1 MRMRQSQVHYNC
13 DLTSHFNFLLISHV
27 LMVCYKQISLGQIM
41 NSTTNLRE
49 AVDARGIG
57 PKFILFIS
65 ILAIFLAALCA
76 QKGHSARDILAYLT
90 FVFIVV
96 YSVRRA

>member
-1 MRMRQSQVHYNC
+1 MQDSS
-13 DLTSHFNFLLISHV
+13 DLIMNSAKALISVDESKGIGPRFILLISV
-27 LMVCYKQISLGQIM
+27 
-41 NSTTNLRE
+41 
-49 AVDARGIG
+49 
-57 PKFILFIS
+57 
-65 ILAIFLAALCA
+65 LAIFFAFLFV

>member
-1 MRMRQSQVHYNC
+1 
-13 DLTSHFNFLLISHV
+13 
-27 LMVCYKQISLGQIM
+27 M
-41 NSTTNLRE
+41 NSAKALIT
-49 AVDARGIG
+49 VDESKGIG
-57 PKFILFIS
+57 PKFILLIS
-65 ILAIFLAALCA
+65 ILTIIFAVLCA

>member
-1 MRMRQSQVHYNC
+1 MNSAKA
-13 DLTSHFNFLLISHV
+13 LIS
-27 LMVCYKQISLGQIM
+27 
-41 NSTTNLRE
+41 
-49 AVDARGIG
+49 VDESKGIG
-57 PKFILFIS
+57 SKFILLIS
-65 ILAIFLAALCA
+65 ILAIAFAVLCA

>member
-1 MRMRQSQVHYNC
+1 
-13 DLTSHFNFLLISHV
+13 
-27 LMVCYKQISLGQIM
+27 M
-41 NSTTNLRE
+41 NSAKALIR
-49 AVDARGIG
+49 VDDSKGIG
-57 PKFILFIS
+57 LKFILLIT
-65 ILAIFLAALCA
+65 ILAVFFAVLCA

>member
-1 MRMRQSQVHYNC
+1 
-13 DLTSHFNFLLISHV
+13 
-27 LMVCYKQISLGQIM
+27 MVCYKQISLGQIM
-41 NSTTNLRE
+41 NSTTTLSE
-49 AVDARGIG
+49 AVEARGIG

-65 ILAIFLAALCA
+65 ILAVFFAVLCA
-76 QKGHSARDILAYLT
+76 QNGHSARDILAYLT

>member
-1 MRMRQSQVHYNC
+1 
-13 DLTSHFNFLLISHV
+13 
-27 LMVCYKQISLGQIM
+27 M
-41 NSTTNLRE
+41 NSTTVLSK
-49 AVDARGIG
+49 AVDAKGIG

-65 ILAIFLAALCA
+65 ILAVVFAVLCA
-76 QKGHSARDILAYLT
+76 HKGHSARDILAYLT

>member
-1 MRMRQSQVHYNC
+1 
-13 DLTSHFNFLLISHV
+13 
-27 LMVCYKQISLGQIM
+27 M
-41 NSTTNLRE
+41 NSTTNLGE
-49 AVDARGIG
+49 AVDARGIDA
-57 PKFILFIS
+57 KFMVFIA
-65 ILAIFLAALCA
+65 ILALAFAALCA

>member
-1 MRMRQSQVHYNC
+1 
-13 DLTSHFNFLLISHV
+13 
-27 LMVCYKQISLGQIM
+27 M
-41 NSTTNLRE
+41 NSTTALSK
-49 AVDARGIG
+49 AVDAKGIG
-57 PKFILFIS
+57 PKFIMFTS
-65 ILAIFLAALCA
+65 ILAIIFAALCA

>member
-1 MRMRQSQVHYNC
+1 
-13 DLTSHFNFLLISHV
+13 
-27 LMVCYKQISLGQIM
+27 M
-41 NSTTNLRE
+41 NSAQALSN
-49 AVDARGIG
+49 VDDTKGIG
-57 PKFILFIS
+57 PKFILFTS
-65 ILAIFLAALCA
+65 ILAIVFAILCA

>member
-1 MRMRQSQVHYNC
+1 
-13 DLTSHFNFLLISHV
+13 
-27 LMVCYKQISLGQIM
+27 M
-41 NSTTNLRE
+41 NSAKAFIT
-49 AVDARGIG
+49 VDESKGIG
-57 PKFILFIS
+57 PKFILLIS
-65 ILAIFLAALCA
+65 ILAITFAVLCA

>member
-1 MRMRQSQVHYNC
+1 MNSAKVLISVDESKGIGPR
-13 DLTSHFNFLLISHV
+13 FILLISV
-27 LMVCYKQISLGQIM
+27 LTIFF
-41 NSTTNLRE
+41 
-49 AVDARGIG
+49 A
-57 PKFILFIS
+57 FLF
-65 ILAIFLAALCA
+65 A

>member
-1 MRMRQSQVHYNC
+1 
-13 DLTSHFNFLLISHV
+13 
-27 LMVCYKQISLGQIM
+27 M
-41 NSTTNLRE
+41 NSAQALSK
-49 AVDARGIG
+49 VDDTKGIG
-57 PKFILFIS
+57 PKFILFTS
-65 ILAIFLAALCA
+65 ILAVFFAVLCA

>member
-1 MRMRQSQVHYNC
+1 MRSS
-13 DLTSHFNFLLISHV
+13 TV
-27 LMVCYKQISLGQIM
+27 LGTIDDEK
-41 NSTTNLRE
+41 
-49 AVDARGIG
+49 GIG
-57 PKFILFIS
+57 PRFILFTS
-65 ILAIFLAALCA
+65 ILAVFFAVLCA